1 MPIRFNNFVFAA
13 PPRMASTWFRTA
25 CAIADQE
32 RPKRGSHDPF
42 SAQEKMHRVTL
53 VRHPV
58 AWLSSMYYALN
69 CGTTGVRLVDML
81 SLQGDRI
88 CFAEFAEWYL
98 LNEPG
103 LVGRICGL
111 YKADTTLRVEDL
123 PSAAVAFFRSMGVGE
138 AALASIAAMP
148 PVNCWTGLPPQK
160 MTAGQPISAELRA
173 RIMAAESAY
182 CSQWG
187 YT

>member
-1 MPIRFNNFVFAA
+1 MPIRFNTFVFAS

-32 RPKRGSHDPF
+32 RNKRGSHDPF
-42 SAQEKMHRVTL
+42 DAQEKMHRVTM

-58 AWLSSMYYALN
+58 AWLHSMYYSLN

-88 CFAEFAEWYL
+88 CFADFVEWYL
-98 LNEPG
+98 TNEPG
-103 LVGRICGL
+103 LLGRIHQL
-111 YKADTTLRVEDL
+111 YAADTVLRVEDL
-123 PSAAVAFFRSMGVGE
+123 PGCAVEFLRSQGVSE
-138 AALASIAAMP
+138 QALASISAMP
-148 PVNCWTGLPPQK
+148 PVNGWTGLPPHK
-160 MTAGQPISAELRA
+160 MTAGQPLDDELAA
-173 RIMAAESAY
+173 RIMEAERSY

-187 YT
+187 YE